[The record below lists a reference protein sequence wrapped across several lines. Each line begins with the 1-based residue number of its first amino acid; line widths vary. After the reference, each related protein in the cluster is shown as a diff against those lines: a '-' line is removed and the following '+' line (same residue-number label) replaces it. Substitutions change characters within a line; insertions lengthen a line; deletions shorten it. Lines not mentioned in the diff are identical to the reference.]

1 MAFIRYQQ
9 LPILLVIFLL
19 CNSGRQGLFAQP
31 VWKQRADYSLVLPE
45 GLKLFELID
54 TNVANPL
61 HVWCLQLDLRSKRA
75 VPEVICP
82 YDSLMTPP
90 AFYALLHQPLIMMNA
105 GFSNDAGGRM
115 ESLLMQNE
123 IVCAFNKSSLRSNFS
138 DSFYYFSRAAL
149 GISRHRK
156 ADIAW
161 VLNDSSGYYPRAFQ
175 QNPVVYKDRAAK
187 ADIKKLQQLE
197 YWKWWRMKLAFGG
210 GPVLIQRGKIKIT
223 YREEQI
229 PFAGRRD
236 RLARTAVGYTRKNR
250 LIMVFIEGPGQDGS
264 GGANLQQ
271 TAAIM
276 QSLGCREAMQLNYG
290 NSSFLYVQGK
300 PVFQTTDDARV
311 PALITIRSVQAKAKK
326 K

>member
-9 LPILLVIFLL
+9 LSILVVIFLL
-19 CNSGRQGLFAQP
+19 WYPGRQGLFAQP
-31 VWKQRADYSLVLPE
+31 VWKQRVDITATLPE
-45 GLKLFELID
+45 GLQLYELID
-54 TNVANPL
+54 TAAVNPL
-61 HVWCLQLDLRSKRA
+61 HAWCLKLDLRSKRA
-75 VPEVICP
+75 VPEIICP
-82 YDSLMTPP
+82 YDSLMTPT
-90 AFYALLHQPLIMMNA
+90 AFYALLHQPAVMMNA
-105 GFSNDAGGRM
+105 GFSSEANGRM

-123 IVCAFNKSSLRSNFS
+123 IVCAFNKSSLRSQLS

-175 QNPVVYKDRAAK
+175 QNPVVYKGRAAQ

-210 GPVLIQRGKIKIT
+210 GPVLVQRGKIKIT

-229 PFAGRRD
+229 PFSGSQD
-236 RLARTAVGYTRKNR
+236 RLARTAVGYTRKNT
-250 LIMVFIEGPGQDGS
+250 LIMVFIQGPGQDGS

-300 PVFQTTDDARV
+300 PVFQADAARV
-311 PALITIRSVQAKAKK
+311 PALITIRAVPAKTKK